1 MINLVTIV
9 LSVGNN
15 LLFLG
20 GKRSRRVSLFKG
32 KKKEGGSFAQVN
44 DEFEIACLEIFRVC
58 LSDSFGKKKRERE
71 REEVHEGGFSKFG
84 RKFGRRSSI
93 ESRRKV

>member
-32 KKKEGGSFAQVN
+32 KKKEGGSFAQVD
-44 DEFEIACLEIFRVC
+44 DEFEIAR
-58 LSDSFGKKKRERE
+58 
-71 REEVHEGGFSKFG
+71 
-84 RKFGRRSSI
+84 
-93 ESRRKV
+93 

>member
-32 KKKEGGSFAQVN
+32 KKKEGGGFAQVD
-44 DEFEIACLEIFRVC
+44 DEFEIAR
-58 LSDSFGKKKRERE
+58 
-71 REEVHEGGFSKFG
+71 
-84 RKFGRRSSI
+84 
-93 ESRRKV
+93 